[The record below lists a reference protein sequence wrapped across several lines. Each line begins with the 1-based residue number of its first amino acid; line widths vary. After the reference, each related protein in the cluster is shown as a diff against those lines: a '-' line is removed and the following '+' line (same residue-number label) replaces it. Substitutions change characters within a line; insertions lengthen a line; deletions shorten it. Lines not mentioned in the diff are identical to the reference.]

1 MPKEGG
7 HQKDVRAKG
16 RLMAFVND
24 HVDKGQL
31 LVSGLIGNEDRKV
44 ASKAEIYGETWYK
57 SEVTVPLETSFTLYT
72 GKVRTKHKLSF
83 GSWGVPFGALN
94 LMRSR

>member
-1 MPKEGG
+1 MFV
-7 HQKDVRAKG
+7 QKG
-16 RLMAFVND
+16 QPMAFVND

-57 SEVTVPLETSFTLYT
+57 SEVTVPLETSFTLP
-72 GKVRTKHKLSF
+72 VFISDQ
-83 GSWGVPFGALN
+83 S
-94 LMRSR
+94 